1 MAETTVK
8 VTRVTGQSDDAR
20 TYRILTA
27 NSASSMSEGDTITFK
42 AVFQDN
48 EGNIIKRTIKD
59 AEGNAVTLTA
69 IDDMVVLD
77 YNFLDI
83 EATYSG
89 TMPDDLKIYLF

>member
-8 VTRVTGQSDDAR
+8 VTRVTGVSDDAR

-27 NSASSMSEGDTITFK
+27 NSESSIPEGDTITFK

-48 EGNIIKRTIKD
+48 EGNTIKRTIKD

-69 IDDMVVLD
+69 IDDMIVLD
-77 YNFLDI
+77 YNFIDI

-89 TMPDDLKIYLF
+89 TIPSDLKIYLF